1 MTIRK
6 FAPFHLFHQPS
17 GHRLFQRREA
27 SATVVAVGPNVQ
39 HFLQVTNFGSR
50 SLLTQRSEQPQNGH
64 GRNGPADGMRVIA
77 ELLLGQLMGATWA
90 ASQSGFVQRI
100 DGSQARSDE
109 LAVYDPFG
117 TALDISEPQ
126 PDA

>member
-17 GHRLFQRREA
+17 GHRLFQRCEA

-64 GRNGPADGMRVIA
+64 GRNGPADGMCVISESLFSPNCMLAWSQRA
-77 ELLLGQLMGATWA
+77 ELIGIRVGQEVVGLKR
-90 ASQSGFVQRI
+90 QVR
-100 DGSQARSDE
+100 
-109 LAVYDPFG
+109 
-117 TALDISEPQ
+117 
-126 PDA
+126 